1 MSGCPDQPEDQISD
15 DLRRR
20 NLKDFRHFL
29 EFNLLPM
36 RQSATNRRLP
46 IQIIEFDDEEWF
58 DVDGNPGEDYPDL
71 LASVII
77 DHFDKDEAGDGDP
90 DIIDVSNSDSED
102 FDSESYSDSD

>member
-1 MSGCPDQPEDQISD
+1 
-15 DLRRR
+15 
-20 NLKDFRHFL
+20 
-29 EFNLLPM
+29 M

-77 DHFDKDEAGDGDP
+77 DHFDRDKVGDGDP
-90 DIIDVSNSDSED
+90 DITDVSNSDSED

>member
-1 MSGCPDQPEDQISD
+1 
-15 DLRRR
+15 
-20 NLKDFRHFL
+20 
-29 EFNLLPM
+29 M